1 MAPDFLVCLMS
12 RIHSQHVLECIAG
25 FLPSESSRVVIA
37 FISLLLQA
45 PLFRFSL

>member
-1 MAPDFLVCLMS
+1 MAPDFLVCLTS
-12 RIHSQHVLECIAG
+12 RIGSQHVLECIAD
-25 FLPSESSRVVIA
+25 FLPLESSHVVVA